1 MYPSDLFS
9 SVTLTSFIKALSL
22 FSVLALAACGQD
34 KQSTN
39 GAAQMPPSQVAVVT
53 LHAEDVEL
61 TSELPG
67 RTVATRMAEVRP
79 QVSGII
85 QKRLFEEG
93 SEVEA
98 GQQLYQIDASR
109 YDAALTTAEAN
120 LTRAS
125 ANFETADTQYRRY
138 KDLLRDKA
146 VSQSQYDS
154 AYAAWQQAK
163 AEVAVAEA
171 AVKTAKIDLD
181 YTQVL
186 APISGRI
193 GKSNVTE
200 GALVTAG
207 QQAALA
213 TIHQL
218 DPMYVD
224 VAQPAKELLNLR
236 RQIMQGTLRQE
247 AVAQVQL
254 RLEDGSTY
262 QHTGQLQFSEVNVN
276 ESTGSVTVRALIPNP
291 DHLLLPGLFVRAV
304 IEEGVREDAVL
315 VPQQGVTR
323 NRQGEATALIVNS
336 NNAVEARALTTSRT
350 VGNQWLV
357 ESGLKPGDRVI
368 VEGLQKTAPGAT
380 VAPVE
385 LTLDEKHQD
394 KNEKSSDTA
403 EVAAAGA

>member
-34 KQSTN
+34 KQNTN
-39 GAAQMPPSQVAVVT
+39 GTAQMPPSQVAVVT